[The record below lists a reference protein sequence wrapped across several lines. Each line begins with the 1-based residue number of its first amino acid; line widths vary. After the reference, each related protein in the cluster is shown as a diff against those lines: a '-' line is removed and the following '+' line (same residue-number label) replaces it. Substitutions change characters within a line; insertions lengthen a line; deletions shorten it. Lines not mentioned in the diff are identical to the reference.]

1 MDIINVSNLYVKYA
15 ARKKYNMAVN
25 GVSLDI
31 KEGESAAIAG
41 ESGCGKSTLASALL
55 KLLPENAQVSGNVML
70 DGIDVFAAGEEQL
83 RKIRG
88 NTAGMIFQDPGASL
102 NPLFSVKQQIEEA
115 ITAHFGKTDK
125 EELKSKSLELLSDA
139 GITDAQRVYNSY
151 PHQLSGGL
159 QQRVMAA
166 IALSCGPKILIAD
179 EPTTA
184 LDVTVQA
191 QIVELLKKLK
201 EEHKLTL
208 LLITHDLHLANALAS
223 RIIVMYAGEI
233 AEDGAVKDA
242 KTALHPYTEA
252 LFKIIPSLDS
262 KKRHFEVIPG
272 EVASAQQNGNF
283 CAFSPRCPY
292 ADDKCRSEKPE
303 LKEVKAGHFVR
314 CFYPGGKK

>member
-1 MDIINVSNLYVKYA
+1 MGIINVSDLTVKYKV
-15 ARKKYNMAVN
+15 KKNFITAVA

-31 KEGESAAIAG
+31 SAGESAAIVG
-41 ESGCGKSTLASALL
+41 ESGCGKTTLANALL
-55 KLLPENAQVSGNVML
+55 KLLPENAVVTGSVFM
-70 DGIDVFAAGEEQL
+70 DAMDVLNADEERL
-83 RKIRG
+83 RSIRG
-88 NTAGMIFQDPGASL
+88 KTAGMIFQEPGASL
-102 NPLFSVKQQIEEA
+102 NPLFSIKQQIEETL
-115 ITAHFGKTDK
+115 TAHFGKMAAPAL
-125 EELKSKSLELLSDA
+125 EQKSLELLNDA

-166 IALSCGPKILIAD
+166 IALSCNPKILIAD

-201 EEHKLTL
+201 EEHNLTL
-208 LLITHDLHLANALAS
+208 LLITHDLHLANELAS

-233 AEDGAVKDA
+233 AEDGAIKD
-242 KTALHPYTEA
+242 KKSALHPYTAA
-252 LFKIIPSLDS
+252 LFEIIPSLDS
-262 KKRHFEVIPG
+262 KKRQFTVIPG
-272 EVASAQQNGNF
+272 EVARPREGRDF

-292 ADDKCRSEKPE
+292 ADDKCRSQKPE
-303 LKEVKAGHFVR
+303 LIEVKPGHFVR